1 MNNST
6 LTPQDQSETITVEKT
21 VDGYWQIV
29 VRVGFFSTLDDAS
42 DAAGHLLRGTMW
54 EHNDGIFNPITRPPY
69 TIH

>member
-1 MNNST
+1 MGIGKQLSE
-6 LTPQDQSETITVEKT
+6 QD
-21 VDGYWQIV
+21 
-29 VRVGFFSTLDDAS
+29 FFSTQDDAS